1 LHFSVLTDA
10 PTASSTA
17 YSSQE
22 VERRFEMA
30 DQSEPVRG
38 RGAPSTCPYCG
49 QSLKGEKAVQRL
61 IYSEH
66 RLAQGLPVGVP
77 DAEEVPFESGDA
89 GETAP
94 DAARQAHDMRVG
106 TRIF

>member
-1 LHFSVLTDA
+1 
-10 PTASSTA
+10 
-17 YSSQE
+17 
-22 VERRFEMA
+22 MA
-30 DQSEPVRG
+30 AKSEPVRG

-49 QSLKGEKAVQRL
+49 QALKGEKAVQHL
-61 IYSEH
+61 IDSEN

-77 DAEEVPFESGDA
+77 EAEETPFETGDA
-89 GETAP
+89 GETGP